1 MVMECNA
8 CHKWSASS
16 ADSFLMEEVRVQPT
30 THSYFSSR
38 KADNSLAAMLRANTS
53 RGSPEGYKCD
63 ACGAIDTTHFRDGL
77 RRLPQVYAV
86 HVNRTL
92 PNGVRTAFPN
102 REHGR
107 RILTKLALLA
117 QSRCAESVAFEDTL
131 DLKDMLL
138 YQRKAALDHR

>member
-1 MVMECNA
+1 MPLLVLSGLVC
-8 CHKWSASS
+8 
-16 ADSFLMEEVRVQPT
+16 LGGL
-30 THSYFSSR
+30 THIKKLIHGKCRDFC
-38 KADNSLAAMLRANTS
+38 SLEWQFV
-53 RGSPEGYKCD
+53 GSEWGAGFYKCD